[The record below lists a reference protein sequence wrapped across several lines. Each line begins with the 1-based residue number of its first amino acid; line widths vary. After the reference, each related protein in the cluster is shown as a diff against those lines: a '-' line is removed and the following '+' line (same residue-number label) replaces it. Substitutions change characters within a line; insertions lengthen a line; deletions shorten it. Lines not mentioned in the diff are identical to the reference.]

1 MNLSMD
7 HENLQMSINPMK
19 EADSLIVDAQSQMKM
34 QEMGNQSIN
43 LALRNIE
50 AGFPRQ
56 FNVSP
61 ARDFNDPNQ
70 KENVQAAYQ
79 SQVM

>member
-1 MNLSMD
+1 ME
-7 HENLQMSINPMK
+7 HENLQMSMNPLK
-19 EADSLIVDAQSQMKM
+19 EGDSLIVDAQSQMKM

-50 AGFPRQ
+50 SGFPRQ

>member
-1 MNLSMD
+1 
-7 HENLQMSINPMK
+7 
-19 EADSLIVDAQSQMKM
+19 M

-50 AGFPRQ
+50 SGFPRQ

>member
-1 MNLSMD
+1 MD

-50 AGFPRQ
+50 AGFPR
-56 FNVSP
+56 
-61 ARDFNDPNQ
+61 
-70 KENVQAAYQ
+70 
-79 SQVM
+79 